1 MVNNIKF
8 IEENTGY
15 RIANEKGAK
24 VIKESEDDKERSKS
38 TRKLM
43 EDQ

>member
-1 MVNNIKF
+1 MENKIKF

-15 RIANEKGAK
+15 RFANEREGEI
-24 VIKESEDDKERSKS
+24 IKESEDDKERSKS

-43 EDQ
+43 REQ